1 MTIWA
6 QDVILTGLPPAWGH
20 VLKLEVGLFHD
31 RDLSVAPRVGACIE
45 TSCNL
50 RKQKVPRVAPRVG
63 ACIET
68 AYVSRTRY

>member
-20 VLKLEVGLFHD
+20 VLKLATSLLNIAWH
-31 RDLSVAPRVGACIE
+31 LVAPPRGGACIE
-45 TSCNL
+45 TSPSADSDRTFRL
-50 RKQKVPRVAPRVG
+50 PPARG

-68 AYVSRTRY
+68 S